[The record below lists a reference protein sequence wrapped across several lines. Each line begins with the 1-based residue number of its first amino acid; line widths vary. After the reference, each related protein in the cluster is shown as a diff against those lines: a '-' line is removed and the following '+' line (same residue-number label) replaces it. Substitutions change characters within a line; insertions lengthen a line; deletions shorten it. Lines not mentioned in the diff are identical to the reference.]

1 MLRTQLCPRTTKN
14 MLQRLIPV
22 LLLILCLTAS
32 PFTTLRA
39 SAASAGS
46 AATAAGPSR
55 IDAVLLIDVSNSMN
69 KSDKNNI
76 AGEAMK
82 MFIDMLSTQ
91 GDKVGI
97 VAYTDKVQRE
107 KALLEIGSA
116 GDKQDLK
123 DFIDGLNRGPY
134 TDIAVGMEEAVKVL
148 ENGSDP
154 SHEPMIV
161 MLADGNNDLDEA
173 SGRTQSQSDQE
184 LSAAV
189 DAAKQKGYPVY
200 TIGLNADGK
209 LNKDILAGLS
219 NETGGK
225 SFTTNSA
232 DDLPQILSEIFAS
245 HLKLKI
251 VPVQSITADGS
262 FQEVTVNVPNSS
274 VLEANISIMSA
285 QPVTAKL
292 TDPSGKEVAIPSDD
306 VLLSKSS
313 TYSLIKLLSPEQGDW
328 KLQVKGVPK
337 DKIDIN
343 LVFNYDLEL
352 KIDALPSA
360 TYKKGDTVDIVSH
373 LYSNGAQVTLS
384 NLYQD
389 MNAVL
394 LATDLDTGTT
404 EELPLDNSGAEF
416 KGSFEIKESHSYEL
430 KVRAEESSF
439 YRESDVIKIDAKTG
453 AVSTSPATGGG
464 TTGEEPLQPKESS
477 NTLYFIIGGVLLLII
492 AAVAVW
498 MLRKQANRG
507 FVGQMV
513 VEVLD
518 GNTGEKTYPQYKK
531 LSGFR
536 GKFTLH
542 QLLQLAPEL
551 KESEKVIFTPGKN
564 DRLLLRSSEG
574 ITVERSGRA
583 ADASRGLELKSG
595 DRVSV
600 PLQTVEKTILL
611 EFLI

>member
-1 MLRTQLCPRTTKN
+1 MRP
-14 MLQRLIPV
+14 IV
-22 LLLILCLTAS
+22 LLLLVLCISAA
-32 PFTTLRA
+32 PFAGGTA
-39 SAASAGS
+39 SAASPA
-46 AATAAGPSR
+46 PSH

-82 MFIDMLSTQ
+82 MFIDMLSAQ

-107 KALLEIGSA
+107 KALLQIGSA
-116 GDKQDLK
+116 ADKQDLK
-123 DFIDGLNRGPY
+123 DFIDGLDRGAY

-154 SHEPMIV
+154 GHEPMIV
-161 MLADGNNDLDEA
+161 MLADGNNDLNEA
-173 SGRTQSQSDQE
+173 TGRTQSQSDQE
-184 LSAAV
+184 LDAAV
-189 DAAKQKGYPVY
+189 ETAKQKGYPVY

-209 LNKDILAGLS
+209 LNKEILADLS
-219 NETGGK
+219 NKTSGK
-225 SFTTNSA
+225 AFTTDSA
-232 DDLPQILSEIFAS
+232 DDLPQILSEIFAD
-245 HLKLKI
+245 HLKLKV
-251 VPVQSITADGS
+251 VPVQSITANGS
-262 FQEVTVNVPNSS
+262 YQEVTVNVPNSS

-285 QPVTAKL
+285 KPVTAKL
-292 TDPSGKEVAIPSDD
+292 TDPSGKEAAIPSND

-352 KIDALPSA
+352 KLDALQSK
-360 TYKKGDTVDIVSH
+360 TYKKGDTVEISSH

-389 MNAVL
+389 MKAVL
-394 LATDLDTGTT
+394 LATDTDTGKVQ
-404 EELPLDNSGAEF
+404 ELPMDNSGAVF
-416 KGSFEIKESHSYEL
+416 KGSFEIAESHNYKL

-439 YRESDVIKIDAKTG
+439 YRESDVLTINAKTG
-453 AVSTSPATGGG
+453 AVATSTSKPAGAGGA
-464 TTGEEPLQPKESS
+464 EPAQDKSS
-477 NTLYFIIGGVLLLII
+477 SKTLYYIIGGIVLVLA
-492 AAVAVW
+492 AAVVLW
-498 MLRKQANRG
+498 LLRQKSNRG

-531 LSGFR
+531 LAAFR

-551 KESEKVIFTPGKN
+551 KESEKLVFTPGKN
-564 DRLLLRSSEG
+564 DRLMLRGSEE
-574 ITVERSGRA
+574 ISVERSGRVVDTA
-583 ADASRGLELKSG
+583 RGLELKSG
-595 DRVSV
+595 DRISV
-600 PLQTVEKTILL
+600 ALQTVDKTILL
-611 EFLI
+611 EYLI

>member
-14 MLQRLIPV
+14 MLKRLIPV
-22 LLLILCLTAS
+22 LLLILCLSAS
-32 PFTTLRA
+32 PFAVMRA
-39 SAASAGS
+39 SAAP
-46 AATAAGPSR
+46 AGPSR

-82 MFIDMLSTQ
+82 MFIDMLSAQ

-107 KALLEIGSA
+107 KALLQIGSA

-123 DFIDGLNRGPY
+123 DFIDGLDRGPY
-134 TDIAVGMEEAVKVL
+134 TDIAVGVEEAVKVL

-154 SHEPMIV
+154 GHEPMIV
-161 MLADGNNDLDEA
+161 MLADGNNDLNE
-173 SGRTQSQSDQE
+173 SGSRTQSQSDQE

-189 DAAKQKGYPVY
+189 EAAKQKGYPIY

-209 LNKDILAGLS
+209 LNKSILSGLS
-219 NETGGK
+219 DETGGK
-225 SFTTNSA
+225 AFTTDSA

-245 HLKLKI
+245 HLKLKV
-251 VPVQSITADGS
+251 VPVQSITANGS
-262 FQEVTVNVPNSS
+262 YQDVTVNVPNSS
-274 VLEANISIMSA
+274 VLEANISIMSS

-313 TYSLIKLLSPEQGDW
+313 SYSLIKLLSPEQGDW

-360 TYKKGDTVDIVSH
+360 KYQKGDTIEIVSH
-373 LYSNGAQVTLS
+373 LFSNGTQVTLS

-389 MNAVL
+389 MKAVL
-394 LATDLDTGTT
+394 LATDTDTGAVQ
-404 EELPLDNSGAEF
+404 EIPLDNSGAEF
-416 KGSFEIKESHSYEL
+416 KGSFEIKDSHSYEL

-439 YRESDVIKIDAKTG
+439 YRESDVLKIDAKTG
-453 AVSTSPATGGG
+453 AVSTAPAATSGPA
-464 TTGEEPLQPKESS
+464 GEEPLQEKETS
-477 NTLYFIIGGVLLLII
+477 NTLYFIIGGVLLLLA
-492 AAVAVW
+492 AAVVLW
-498 MLRKQANRG
+498 MLRKKATRG
-507 FVGQMV
+507 FVGQLV

-531 LSGFR
+531 LSAFR

-551 KESEKVIFTPGKN
+551 KESEKVVFTPGKN
-564 DRLLLRSSEG
+564 DRLLLRSGEG
-574 ITVERSGRA
+574 ISVERSGRA
-583 ADASRGLELKSG
+583 ADTSRGLELKSG
-595 DRVSV
+595 DRISV
-600 PLQTVEKTILL
+600 PLQTVDKTILL
-611 EFLI
+611 EYLI

>member
-1 MLRTQLCPRTTKN
+1 MLRTHRNPRTIKN
-14 MLQRLIPV
+14 RLQRILPA
-22 LLLILCLTAS
+22 LLLILCIAVL
-32 PFTTLRA
+32 PFGGAAA
-39 SAASAGS
+39 SAASA
-46 AATAAGPSR
+46 APSH

-69 KSDKNNI
+69 KSDKNKI
-76 AGEAMK
+76 ANEAMK

-107 KALLEIGSA
+107 KALLGITSA

-154 SHEPMIV
+154 GHEPMIV

-173 SGRTQSQSDQE
+173 SGATQARSDQE
-184 LSAAV
+184 LKAAV
-189 DAAKQKGYPVY
+189 ETAKQKGYPVY

-209 LNKDILAGLS
+209 LNKEILS
-219 NETGGK
+219 NLSDQTGGK
-225 SFTTNSA
+225 AFTTDSA

-245 HLKLKI
+245 HLKLKV
-251 VPVQSITADGS
+251 VPVPSITANGDY
-262 FQEVTVNVPNSS
+262 QEVTVNVPNGS
-274 VLEANISIMSA
+274 VLEANISIMSS

-292 TDPSGKEVAIPSDD
+292 SDPSGKEVAIPSDA

-313 TYSLIKLLSPEQGDW
+313 TYTLIKLLSPEQGDW
-328 KLQVKGVPK
+328 KLQVKGVAK

-352 KIDALPSA
+352 KIDALPSQS
-360 TYKKGDTVDIVSH
+360 YRKGDTVDISSH
-373 LYSNGAQVTLS
+373 LFSNGAEVTES
-384 NLYQD
+384 SLYQE
-389 MNAVL
+389 MKAVL
-394 LATDLDTGTT
+394 LATDVDTGTVQ
-404 EELPLDNSGAEF
+404 EIPMDNSGAEF
-416 KGSFEIKESHSYEL
+416 KGAFEIKDNHAYEL

-439 YRESDVIKIDAKTG
+439 YRESDVLTINAKTG
-453 AVSTSPATGGG
+453 TVATSPPSPGAG
-464 TTGEEPLQPKESS
+464 TGEEPVTDQKSS
-477 NTLYFIIGGVLLLII
+477 NTLYYIIGGIVLLL
-492 AAVAVW
+492 AAAAAFW
-498 MLRKQANRG
+498 LLRGRSNRG
-507 FVGQMV
+507 FVGQLV

-531 LSGFR
+531 LAGFR

-551 KESEKVIFTPGKN
+551 KESEKLVFTPGNN
-564 DRLLLRSSEG
+564 DRLMLRGGEG
-574 ITVERSGRA
+574 ISVERSGRA
-583 ADASRGLELKSG
+583 ADTSRGLEMKSG

-600 PLQTVEKTILL
+600 SLQTVDKTILL
-611 EFLI
+611 EYLI

>member
-1 MLRTQLCPRTTKN
+1 MLRTHLHLRRTSPT
-14 MLQRLIPV
+14 MLQRIVSL
-22 LLLILCLTAS
+22 LLLILFVTAAPIAS
-32 PFTTLRA
+32 LQA
-39 SAASAGS
+39 SAATS
-46 AATAAGPSR
+46 AAPSH

-69 KSDKNNI
+69 KSDKNKI
-76 AGEAMK
+76 ANEAMK
-82 MFIDMLSTQ
+82 MFIDMLSAQ

-107 KALLEIGSA
+107 KALLQISSA

-123 DFIDGLNRGPY
+123 DFIDGLSRGAY

-154 SHEPMIV
+154 GHEPMIV
-161 MLADGNNDLDEA
+161 MLADGNNDLDES

-184 LSAAV
+184 LDAAIET
-189 DAAKQKGYPVY
+189 AKQKGYPVY

-209 LNKDILAGLS
+209 LNKGILAGLS
-219 NETGGK
+219 DKTGGK
-225 SFTTNSA
+225 AFTTDSA

-245 HLKLKI
+245 HLKLKV
-251 VPVQSITADGS
+251 VPVQSITANGS
-262 FQEVTVNVPNSS
+262 YQEVTVNVPNSS
-274 VLEANISIMSA
+274 VLEANISIMSS

-292 TDPSGKEVAIPSDD
+292 TDPSGKSIAIPSDD

-313 TYSLIKLLSPEQGDW
+313 SYSLIKLISPEQGDW

-360 TYKKGDTVDIVSH
+360 ATYKKGDKVEISSH
-373 LYSNGAQVTLS
+373 LFSNGAQVTLS

-389 MNAVL
+389 MKAVL
-394 LATDLDTGTT
+394 LATDLDTGDVQ
-404 EELPLDNSGAEF
+404 EIPLDNSAAVF
-416 KGSFEIKESHSYEL
+416 KGTFELKDSHEYEL

-439 YRESDVIKIDAKTG
+439 YRESDVLKINAKTG
-453 AVSTSPATGGG
+453 TVATSPPAAG
-464 TTGEEPLQPKESS
+464 TKPGGEEPALEKSS
-477 NTLYFIIGGVLLLII
+477 SKTPYFIIGGIVLLLA
-492 AAVAVW
+492 AAVAFW
-498 MLRKQANRG
+498 LLRKNSTRG

-531 LSGFR
+531 LSAFR

-551 KESEKVIFTPGKN
+551 KESEKLVFTPGKN
-564 DRLLLRSSEG
+564 DRLLLRGGEG
-574 ITVERSGRA
+574 ISVERSGRV
-583 ADASRGLELKSG
+583 ADTSRGLELKSG
-595 DRVSV
+595 DRISV
-600 PLQTVEKTILL
+600 ALQTVDKTILL
-611 EFLI
+611 EYLI

>member
-1 MLRTQLCPRTTKN
+1 MKN
-14 MLQRLIPV
+14 RLQRIFPA
-22 LLLILCLTAS
+22 LLLILCIAVL
-32 PFTTLRA
+32 PFGGAAA
-39 SAASAGS
+39 SAASA
-46 AATAAGPSR
+46 APSH

-69 KSDKNNI
+69 KSDKNKI
-76 AGEAMK
+76 ANEAMK

-107 KALLEIGSA
+107 KALLGITSA

-154 SHEPMIV
+154 GHEPMIV

-173 SGRTQSQSDQE
+173 SGATQARSDQE
-184 LSAAV
+184 LKAAV
-189 DAAKQKGYPVY
+189 ETAKQKGYPVY

-209 LNKDILAGLS
+209 LNKEILS
-219 NETGGK
+219 NLSDQTGGK
-225 SFTTNSA
+225 AFTTDSA

-245 HLKLKI
+245 HLKLKV
-251 VPVQSITADGS
+251 VPVPSITANGDY
-262 FQEVTVNVPNSS
+262 QEVTVNVPNGS
-274 VLEANISIMSA
+274 VLEANISIMSS

-292 TDPSGKEVAIPSDD
+292 SDPSGKEVAIPSDD
-306 VLLSKSS
+306 VLVSKSS
-313 TYSLIKLLSPEQGDW
+313 TYTLIKLLSPEQGDW
-328 KLQVKGVPK
+328 KLQVKGVAK

-352 KIDALPSA
+352 KIDALPSQS
-360 TYKKGDTVDIVSH
+360 YRKGDTVDISSH
-373 LYSNGAQVTLS
+373 LFSNGAEVTES
-384 NLYQD
+384 SLYQE
-389 MNAVL
+389 MKAVL
-394 LATDLDTGTT
+394 LATDVDTGTVQQI
-404 EELPLDNSGAEF
+404 PMDNSGAEF
-416 KGSFEIKESHSYEL
+416 KGAFEIQDNHEYDL

-439 YRESDVIKIDAKTG
+439 YRESDVLKINAKTG
-453 AVSTSPATGGG
+453 TVATSPPGAGT
-464 TTGEEPLQPKESS
+464 TTGEEPVTDQKSS
-477 NTLYFIIGGVLLLII
+477 NTLYYIIGGIVLLL
-492 AAVAVW
+492 AAAAAFW
-498 MLRKQANRG
+498 LLRRRSNRG
-507 FVGQMV
+507 FVGQLV

-531 LSGFR
+531 LAGFR

-551 KESEKVIFTPGKN
+551 KESEKLAFTPGNN
-564 DRLLLRSSEG
+564 DRLMLRGGEG
-574 ITVERSGRA
+574 ISVERSGRA
-583 ADASRGLELKSG
+583 ADTSRGLEMKSG

-600 PLQTVEKTILL
+600 SLQTVDKTILL
-611 EFLI
+611 EYLI

>member
-1 MLRTQLCPRTTKN
+1 MLRTHRKYRTAKN
-14 MLQRLIPV
+14 RLQRILPV
-22 LLLILCLTAS
+22 LLLILCITAS
-32 PFTTLRA
+32 PFYAARA
-39 SAASAGS
+39 SAASA
-46 AATAAGPSR
+46 APSH

-69 KSDKNNI
+69 KSDKNKI
-76 AGEAMK
+76 ANEAMK

-107 KALLEIGSA
+107 KALLGITSA

-154 SHEPMIV
+154 GHEPMIV

-173 SGRTQSQSDQE
+173 SGATQARSDQE
-184 LSAAV
+184 LKAAV
-189 DAAKQKGYPVY
+189 ETAKQKGYPVY

-209 LNKDILAGLS
+209 LNKEILS
-219 NETGGK
+219 NLSDQTGGK
-225 SFTTNSA
+225 AFTTDSA

-245 HLKLKI
+245 HLKLKV
-251 VPVQSITADGS
+251 VPVPSITANGDY
-262 FQEVTVNVPNSS
+262 QEVKVNVPNGS
-274 VLEANISIMSA
+274 VLEANISIMSS

-292 TDPSGKEVAIPSDD
+292 SDPSGKEVAIPSDA
-306 VLLSKSS
+306 VLVSKSS
-313 TYSLIKLLSPEQGDW
+313 TYTLIKLLSPEQGDW
-328 KLQVKGVPK
+328 KLQVKGVAK

-352 KIDALPSA
+352 KIDALPSQS
-360 TYKKGDTVDIVSH
+360 YRKGDTVDISSH
-373 LYSNGAQVTLS
+373 LFSNGAEVTES
-384 NLYQD
+384 SLYQE
-389 MNAVL
+389 MKAVL
-394 LATDLDTGTT
+394 LATDVDTGTVQ
-404 EELPLDNSGAEF
+404 EIPLDNSGAEF
-416 KGSFEIKESHSYEL
+416 KGAFEIKDDHAYEL

-439 YRESDVIKIDAKTG
+439 YRESDVLTINAKTG
-453 AVSTSPATGGG
+453 TVATSPPSTGAG
-464 TTGEEPLQPKESS
+464 TGEEPVTDQKSS
-477 NTLYFIIGGVLLLII
+477 NTLYYIIGGIVLLL
-492 AAVAVW
+492 AAAAAFW
-498 MLRKQANRG
+498 LLRRRSNRG
-507 FVGQMV
+507 FVGQLV

-531 LSGFR
+531 LAGFR

-551 KESEKVIFTPGKN
+551 KESEKLVFTPGNN
-564 DRLLLRSSEG
+564 DRLMLRGGEG
-574 ITVERSGRA
+574 ISVERSGRA
-583 ADASRGLELKSG
+583 ADTSRGLEMKSG

-600 PLQTVEKTILL
+600 SLQTVDKTILL
-611 EFLI
+611 EYLI

>member
-1 MLRTQLCPRTTKN
+1 MLRTERNFRTAKN
-14 MLQRLIPV
+14 RMLRILPV
-22 LLLILCLTAS
+22 LLLILCLTVS
-32 PFTTLRA
+32 PFYAGRAGAA
-39 SAASAGS
+39 SAA
-46 AATAAGPSR
+46 PSH

-69 KSDKNNI
+69 KSDKNKI
-76 AGEAMK
+76 ANEAMK

-97 VAYTDKVQRE
+97 VAYTDKVERE
-107 KALLEIGSA
+107 KALLGISSA

-123 DFIDGLNRGPY
+123 DFIDGLSRGPY
-134 TDIAVGMEEAVKVL
+134 TDLAVGMKEAVKVL

-161 MLADGNNDLDEA
+161 MLADGNNDLNEA
-173 SGRTQSQSDQE
+173 SGRKQSDSDQE
-184 LSAAV
+184 LKAAV
-189 DAAKQKGYPVY
+189 EAAKQKGYPVY

-209 LNKDILAGLS
+209 LNKNILAGLS
-219 NETGGK
+219 SETGGK
-225 SFTTNSA
+225 AFTTNSA

-245 HLKLKI
+245 HLKLKV
-251 VPVQSITADGS
+251 VPVPSITANGN
-262 FQEVTVNVPNSS
+262 FQDVTVNIPNSS
-274 VLEANISIMSA
+274 VLEANISIMSSK
-285 QPVTAKL
+285 PVTAKL
-292 TDPSGKEVAIPSDD
+292 SDPSGKEVAIPSDK

-313 TYSLIKLLSPEQGDW
+313 TYTLIKLLAPEQGDW

-352 KIDALPSA
+352 KLDALPAKS
-360 TYKKGDTVDIVSH
+360 YGKGDKVEISSH
-373 LYSNGAQVTLS
+373 LYSNGAEVTEGS
-384 NLYQD
+384 LYQE
-389 MNAVL
+389 MKAVL
-394 LATDLDTGTT
+394 LATDADTGQVQ
-404 EELPLDNSGAEF
+404 EIPLDNSGAAF
-416 KGSFEIKESHSYEL
+416 KGTFEIQDSHEYKL

-439 YRESDVIKIDAKTG
+439 YRESDELTINAKTG
-453 AVSTSPATGGG
+453 TVATAPPSA
-464 TTGEEPLQPKESS
+464 GEEPAADEKSS
-477 NTLYFIIGGVLLLII
+477 GTLYYIIGGAVLLLAAI
-492 AAVAVW
+492 AAFLL
-498 MLRKQANRG
+498 LRRKANRG

-518 GNTGEKTYPQYKK
+518 NNTGDKTYPQYKK

-551 KESEKVIFTPGKN
+551 KESEKLVFTPGTN
-564 DRLLLRSSEG
+564 DRLLLRSGEG

-583 ADASRGLELKSG
+583 ADTSRGLEMKSG

-600 PLQTVEKTILL
+600 SLQTVDKTVLL
-611 EFLI
+611 EYLI